1 LGINELG
8 LLSSSHMRRQS
19 RELFSLKAYRE
30 RVTEKQREK
39 NIDPDLLMVWVK
51 TQQSLS
57 SICYQR

>member
-1 LGINELG
+1 
-8 LLSSSHMRRQS
+8 MRRQS